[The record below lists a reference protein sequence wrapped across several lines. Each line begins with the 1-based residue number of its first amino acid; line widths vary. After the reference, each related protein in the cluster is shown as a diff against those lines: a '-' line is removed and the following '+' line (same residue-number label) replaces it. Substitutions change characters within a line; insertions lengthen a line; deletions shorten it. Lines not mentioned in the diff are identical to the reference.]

1 MQDHHADV
9 PACRHEPDPLIETAR
24 GIAGSD
30 AQAERGNPHHSRPLD
45 EVTQECRADA
55 LVTKRRQYRDGELGD
70 FWGYEPVP
78 AFAFGPEAEPC
89 RADVSIVPDG
99 DHAGVR

>member
-30 AQAERGNPHHSRPLD
+30 AQAEGGNPHHSRPLD
-45 EVTQECRADA
+45 EVTQECRAHA
-55 LVTKRRQYRDGELGD
+55 LVTKRGSTAMESSGISWDTNPYPRSLSAQKRN
-70 FWGYEPVP
+70 
-78 AFAFGPEAEPC
+78 
-89 RADVSIVPDG
+89 
-99 DHAGVR
+99 HAAPTSRSSRTAI